1 MLLRHSEPLVKNGLI
16 LCFQVKSVRSG
27 SETQRTADLA
37 IAVCFSAFDK
47 TQRNGHFFDFASRN
61 DALSAISVLVRIFS
75 FLVTKKLLFATSA

>member
-47 TQRNGHFFDFASRN
+47 TQRNGHF
-61 DALSAISVLVRIFS
+61 L
-75 FLVTKKLLFATSA
+75 